1 MRAFQ
6 NGWIVRIGA
15 GVSYGTGASVKQL
28 STWDYA
34 TDDDKAAIETAGHF
48 NGLVKEMQV
57 GDVIRVR
64 ADLNGTPRL
73 YHYLVV
79 SNNGAAVGIALSVAT
94 AAV

>member
-6 NGWIVRIGA
+6 NGWIVRVGA
-15 GVSYGTGASVKQL
+15 GVNYGTGASSIQL

-48 NGLVKEMQV
+48 NGLVKEMKV
-57 GDVIRVR
+57 GDVIQVR
-64 ADLNGTPRL
+64 ADLNGTPKL

-79 SNNGAAVGIALSVAT
+79 SNTGTVVGIALSVAT